1 MRLEARSS
9 LECTVMLHHSIIM
22 RGNLSIFTSV
32 FVRKESEFLNN
43 VLKKGKHC
51 ITNEGGMVYN
61 KIVDKESHG

>member
-1 MRLEARSS
+1 
-9 LECTVMLHHSIIM
+9 M